1 MRQISLTDYFAK
13 VSGGF
18 CLTCYGRNI
27 SDDLEKGLRSSEKQ
41 KQHDY
46 RTHAAAEFEVS
57 CGLRLAT
64 INEKMLMRIYTF
76 DSLFY
81 SGN

>member
-1 MRQISLTDYFAK
+1 MTA
-13 VSGGF
+13 
-18 CLTCYGRNI
+18 
-27 SDDLEKGLRSSEKQ
+27 LRSSEKQ

-46 RTHAAAEFEVS
+46 RTHATSGLEVS

>member
-1 MRQISLTDYFAK
+1 MTA
-13 VSGGF
+13 
-18 CLTCYGRNI
+18 
-27 SDDLEKGLRSSEKQ
+27 LRSSEKQ

-46 RTHAAAEFEVS
+46 RTHATSGLEVS
-57 CGLRLAT
+57 GRLRLAT

>member
-1 MRQISLTDYFAK
+1 MTAQIFTEPDLFAVLG
-13 VSGGF
+13 VS
-18 CLTCYGRNI
+18 
-27 SDDLEKGLRSSEKQ
+27 EKARSSEKQ

-46 RTHAAAEFEVS
+46 RTHATSGLEVS

-64 INEKMLMRIYTF
+64 VNEKMLMRIYTF